1 MPLEGTQLGHYRLV
15 RLIGNGSMGEIYLA
29 EDRRITRQV
38 AIKIVRAETNP
49 YPDEQAT
56 REATR
61 LFQREM
67 RAITALDHPHIL
79 PLYDFGEQQVN
90 KTVLTYMVMPY
101 RPDGSLSDWLQQR
114 STGELLSLQD
124 ISHLL
129 EQAADALQHAHD
141 HQLLHQDV
149 KPSNFLM
156 RSRAGH
162 PNQPDLLLADFGIAK
177 FTNAMATASQSIRG
191 TPAYMAPEQWDGQPV
206 PATDQ
211 YALAIMAYQM
221 LTGRPPFVGGPGQV
235 MRQHFTAQPQPPS
248 TLNPRIPP
256 PLDAVLL
263 RALAKTPQER
273 FPGISDFA
281 RAFQQ
286 ALKSTGDMRATL
298 AISRTEAL
306 TGGKRTLNLPG
317 NRQLVVTIPAG
328 TQDGQI
334 LRLEGQGESYYEGG
348 PGGALL
354 LTISISPTEEIARL
368 PWIQGSASSFV
379 EKTAYV
385 TPPPTVSPL
394 HSPPTPLPPVYTSP
408 PTQSAYPPPQQQPIH
423 SLEPST
429 PPRRRMSTT
438 RKWILVGVILALVL
452 ASIGLLSNSIINQ
465 PKNTTNGTANNTSAL
480 ISGNLTSTAQVNSYA
495 TIVAQSNSTA
505 TASAATM
512 TAQNPDPY
520 NTGTLAFFDPLQD
533 NSRGNL
539 WPDDGSLCTFSGG
552 AYNVSVTGQ
561 GNNLC
566 ESSAAPDLTN
576 LTAEV
581 QMKIV
586 QGDCG
591 GFDIR
596 NDSVGNYYIFQVC
609 QDGSYTFA
617 LSTQQ
622 SSPLASGKSSA
633 VKTGLNQANLLAV
646 VANGSSFSLYINH
659 QHVKDVSD
667 STNTHG
673 GVGLLADD
681 IHSASTTVIFTN
693 LKIWTF

>member
-1 MPLEGTQLGHYRLV
+1 MSLEGTQLGHYRLV

-29 EDRRITRQV
+29 EDRRIARQV

-67 RAITALDHPHIL
+67 RAITALDH
-79 PLYDFGEQQVN
+79 
-90 KTVLTYMVMPY
+90 PY

-263 RALAKTPQER
+263 RALAKMPQER

-408 PTQSAYPPPQQQPIH
+408 PTQSA
-423 SLEPST
+423 
-429 PPRRRMSTT
+429 
-438 RKWILVGVILALVL
+438 

>member
-1 MPLEGTQLGHYRLV
+1 MALETLKNNRYR
-15 RLIGNGSMGEIYLA
+15 
-29 EDRRITRQV
+29 
-38 AIKIVRAETNP
+38 IVRPLGSGSTGEVYLVEDNLNNRQEVVLKLLHAYA
-49 YPDEQAT
+49 YPLTQ
-56 REATR
+56 EA
-61 LFQREM
+61 QGAS
-67 RAITALDHPHIL
+67 RAFKFEAGAIAQLNHPNIL
-79 PLYDFGEQQVN
+79 PLLDYGTETIDGEVVPFIVTPNCPEGSLETWLEQRSN
-90 KTVLTYMVMPY
+90 SDVLT
-101 RPDGSLSDWLQQR
+101 
-114 STGELLSLQD
+114 
-124 ISHLL
+124 L
-129 EQAADALQHAHD
+129 EDAARIVRQVADALQYAHNQGVV
-141 HQLLHQDV
+141 HRDV
-149 KPSNFLM
+149 KSANVFIHNKLNGP
-156 RSRAGH
+156 
-162 PNQPDLLLADFGIAK
+162 PDMLVSDFGFAQPLPE
-177 FTNAMATASQSIRG
+177 ARASGLDIRG
-191 TPAYMAPEQWDGQPV
+191 TPGYMAPEQWEGQPV

-211 YALAIMAYQM
+211 YSLAVMAYQM

-256 PLDAVLL
+256 SLDAVLL